1 MVSAAQTC
9 KALRVTT
16 LYPEIDPHASGL
28 LRVDDVHEIYWEV
41 SGNPT
46 GKPVVFLHG
55 GPGGGTEPKHR
66 RFFNPKKYRI
76 VLLDQRGCGKSRPH
90 ASLTNNTTWHIVD
103 DIEALREHLDIER
116 WQVFGGSWG
125 STLALAY
132 AQKHPDRVTELVLR
146 GIFTFAKD
154 EMDWFYRDGTRMLF
168 PDAYADFLAAI
179 PAEEHG
185 DIVAAYHK
193 RLTGDDPKARA
204 AAARAWSLWECRVA
218 TLMPDPDLVRHCDE
232 SSFTLAFARIE
243 CHYFVNNGFLD
254 SDTQLLDNIDAMRDI
269 PGVIVHGRYD
279 VICPPRNAWRL
290 HQAWPE
296 SDLTFVDDAGH
307 SANEPGILR
316 ALVKATDSFADRPF

>member
-1 MVSAAQTC
+1 MTS
-9 KALRVTT
+9 
-16 LYPEIDPHASGL
+16 LYPEIEPHASGL

-41 SGNPT
+41 SGNPN

-66 RFFNPKKYRI
+66 RFFDPKRYRI

-90 ASLTNNTTWHIVD
+90 ASLANNTTWHLVA
-103 DIEALREHLDIER
+103 DIEALREHLSVER

-132 AQKHPDRVTELVLR
+132 AQKHPERVTELVLR

-154 EMDWFYRDGTRMLF
+154 EMDWFYRNGTRMLF
-168 PDAYADFLAAI
+168 PDAYADFLTAI
-179 PAEEHG
+179 PTEEQG
-185 DIVAAYHK
+185 DIIAAYHR
-193 RLTGDDPKARA
+193 RLTGDDPKERAR
-204 AAARAWSLWECRVA
+204 AARAWSLWECRVA
-218 TLMPDPDLVRHCDE
+218 TLMPDPDLVRHCE
-232 SSFTLAFARIE
+232 ETSFTLAFARIE
-243 CHYFVNNGFLD
+243 CHYFVNAGFLD
-254 SDTQLLDNIDAMRDI
+254 SDTQLLDHIDVMRHI

-296 SDLTFVDDAGH
+296 SKLTFVDDAGH

-316 ALVKATDSFADRPF
+316 ALVDATNSFADRPW

>member
-9 KALRVTT
+9 KTLRVTT

-66 RFFNPKKYRI
+66 RFFDPKKYRI

-90 ASLTNNTTWHIVD
+90 ASLSDNTTWHIVG
-103 DIEALREHLDIER
+103 DIEALREHLEIER

-132 AQKHPDRVTELVLR
+132 AQKHPERVTELVLR

-179 PAEEHG
+179 PPEEHD

-232 SSFTLAFARIE
+232 ASFTLAFARIE
-243 CHYFVNNGFLD
+243 CHYFVNNGFLE

-296 SDLTFVDDAGH
+296 SSLTLVDDAGH

>member
-1 MVSAAQTC
+1 
-9 KALRVTT
+9 VTT

-28 LRVDDVHEIYWEV
+28 LRVDDVHEVYWEV
-41 SGNPT
+41 SGNPA

-66 RFFNPKKYRI
+66 RFFDPKKYRI

-90 ASLTNNTTWHIVD
+90 ASLTDNTTWHIVE
-103 DIEALREHLDIER
+103 DIEALREHLEIER

-132 AQKHPDRVTELVLR
+132 AQKHPERVTELVLR

-168 PDAYADFLAAI
+168 PDAYAEFLAAI
-179 PAEEHG
+179 PPEEHG

-243 CHYFVNNGFLD
+243 CHYFVNNGFLE
-254 SDTQLLDNIDAMRDI
+254 SDTQLLDNIDVMRNI
-269 PGVIVHGRYD
+269 PGVIVQGRYD

-296 SDLTFVDDAGH
+296 SSLTLVDDAGH

-316 ALVKATDSFADRPF
+316 ALVKATDRFADRPF

>member
-1 MVSAAQTC
+1 M
-9 KALRVTT
+9 TT

-28 LRVDDVHEIYWEV
+28 LRVDDVHQIYWEV
-41 SGNPT
+41 SGNPN

-66 RFFNPKKYRI
+66 RFFDPKRYRI

-90 ASLTNNTTWHIVD
+90 ASLENNTTWHLVS
-103 DIEALREHLDIER
+103 DIEALREHLEIER

-132 AQKHPDRVTELVLR
+132 AQKHPERVTELVLR
-146 GIFTFAKD
+146 GIFTFAQD
-154 EMDWFYRDGTRMLF
+154 EMDWFYRNGTRMLF

-179 PAEEHG
+179 PPEEHD
-185 DIVAAYHK
+185 DIIAAYHR
-193 RLTGDDPKARA
+193 RLTSGDPKVRA

-232 SSFTLAFARIE
+232 TSFTLAFARIE
-243 CHYFVNNGFLD
+243 CHYFVNAGFLE
-254 SDTQLLDNIDAMRDI
+254 SETQLLDNIDVMRHI

-296 SDLTFVDDAGH
+296 SELVFVDDAGH
-307 SANEPGILR
+307 SANEPGIMR
-316 ALVKATDSFADRPF
+316 ALVSATDKFADR

>member
-1 MVSAAQTC
+1 
-9 KALRVTT
+9 VTS
-16 LYPEIDPHASGL
+16 LYPEIEPHASGL

-41 SGNPT
+41 SGNPN

-66 RFFNPKKYRI
+66 RFFDPKRYRI

-90 ASLTNNTTWHIVD
+90 ASLENNTTWHLVD
-103 DIEALREHLDIER
+103 DIEALRKHLEIER

-132 AQKHPDRVTELVLR
+132 AQKHPERVTELVLR
-146 GIFTFAKD
+146 GIFTFAQD
-154 EMDWFYRDGTRMLF
+154 EMDWFYRNGTRMLF
-168 PDAYADFLAAI
+168 PDAYADFLSAI
-179 PAEEHG
+179 PEDEHD
-185 DIVAAYHK
+185 DIIAAYHR
-193 RLTGDDPKARA
+193 RLTGDDPKVRA

-218 TLMPDPDLVRHCDE
+218 TLMPDPDLVRHCE
-232 SSFTLAFARIE
+232 ETSFTLAFARIE
-243 CHYFVNNGFLD
+243 CHYFVNAGFLETE
-254 SDTQLLDNIDAMRDI
+254 TQLLDNIDTMRHI

-290 HQAWPE
+290 HEAWPE
-296 SDLTFVDDAGH
+296 SKLKFVDDAGH

-316 ALVKATDSFADRPF
+316 ALVEATDSFADRPY

>member
-1 MVSAAQTC
+1 MP
-9 KALRVTT
+9 VTT
-16 LYPEIDPHASGL
+16 LYPEIEPHASGL
-28 LRVDDVHEIYWEV
+28 LRVDEVHEIYWEV
-41 SGNPT
+41 SGNPD

-66 RFFNPKKYRI
+66 RFFDPKKYRI

-90 ASLTNNTTWHIVD
+90 ASLTDNTTWHIVQ
-103 DIEALREHLDIER
+103 DIEALREHLEIER

-132 AQKHPDRVTELVLR
+132 AQKHPKRVTELVLR

-179 PAEEHG
+179 PPEEHD
-185 DIVAAYHK
+185 DIVGAYHK

-243 CHYFVNNGFLD
+243 CHYFVNNGFLE
-254 SDTQLLDNIDAMRDI
+254 SNTQLLDNIDVMRDI

-296 SDLTFVDDAGH
+296 SSLTLVDDAGH

>member
-1 MVSAAQTC
+1 MP
-9 KALRVTT
+9 T

-28 LRVDDVHEIYWEV
+28 LRVDDVHEVYWEV
-41 SGNPT
+41 SGNPN

-66 RFFNPKKYRI
+66 RFFDPKKYRI
-76 VLLDQRGCGKSRPH
+76 VLLDQRGCGRSRPH
-90 ASLTNNTTWHIVD
+90 ASLKDNTTWHIVQ
-103 DIEALREHLDIER
+103 DIEALREHLKIER

-132 AQKHPDRVTELVLR
+132 AQKHPTRVTELVLR

-179 PAEEHG
+179 PEAEHG

-193 RLTGDDPKARA
+193 RLTGDDPKVRA

-243 CHYFVNNGFLD
+243 CHYFVNNGFLE

-296 SDLTFVDDAGH
+296 STLTLVDDAGH
-307 SANEPGILR
+307 SANEPGIMR

>member
-1 MVSAAQTC
+1 MA
-9 KALRVTT
+9 T

-28 LRVDDVHEIYWEV
+28 LRVDDVHEVYWEV
-41 SGNPT
+41 SGNPN
-46 GKPVVFLHG
+46 GKPVIFLHG

-66 RFFNPKKYRI
+66 RFFDPKKYRI
-76 VLLDQRGCGKSRPH
+76 VLLDQRGCGRSRPH
-90 ASLTNNTTWHIVD
+90 ASLTDNTTWHIVS
-103 DIEALREHLDIER
+103 DIEALREHLEIER

-132 AQKHPDRVTELVLR
+132 AQKHPTRVTELVLR

-179 PAEEHG
+179 PQDEHG

-243 CHYFVNNGFLD
+243 CHYFVNNGFLE

-296 SDLTFVDDAGH
+296 SSLTLVDDAGH
-307 SANEPGILR
+307 SANEPGIMR
-316 ALVKATDSFADRPF
+316 ALVEATDSFADRPF